1 MGHLA
6 YRLSRVI
13 LCDGVHCLAECS
25 GSAGWAFVGR
35 PSEYTCLAPPLGALR
50 TAQAA
55 WFHLGVPPLSHAF
68 QPLRSC
74 HSIARPLMTHA
85 VSRDENRATII
96 CTSLASWD
104 RGARARGAPQ
114 WPAWPRGHRA
124 CPKPVDRGS
133 VLYGTPTRSAA
144 TSRMRTDTTT
154 RATRAARNPPVR
166 SVAGCFTRLELHL
179 LTLRLNCLPAY
190 VLRSVRRSG

>member
-96 CTSLASWD
+96 CTSAGTAALALEVHHS
-104 RGARARGAPQ
+104 GLPGPGAIARAQNRWIVAQ
-114 WPAWPRGHRA
+114 YYTEHQHVVQRPRTCA
-124 CPKPVDRGS
+124 Q
-133 VLYGTPTRSAA
+133 TPRLV
-144 TSRMRTDTTT
+144 
-154 RATRAARNPPVR
+154 PP
-166 SVAGCFTRLELHL
+166 EQ
-179 LTLRLNCLPAY
+179 PEI
-190 VLRSVRRSG
+190 RRSGRSPAASQGSSCTC